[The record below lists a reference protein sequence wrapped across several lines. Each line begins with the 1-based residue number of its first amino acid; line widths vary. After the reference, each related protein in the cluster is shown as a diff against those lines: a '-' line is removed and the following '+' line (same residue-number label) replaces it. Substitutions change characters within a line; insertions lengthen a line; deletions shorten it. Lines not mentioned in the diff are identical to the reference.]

1 MVRDGGR
8 PVEPATGF
16 SFIGL
21 ARAGREACHGVT
33 RLTATSIA
41 ARGLRV
47 WADFMRGMGDALG
60 DVGRQCG
67 HAGLSEPAATIGA
80 GYWRT
85 APLQSRLVPSHGR
98 NNKA

>member
-21 ARAGREACHGVT
+21 ACAGRETCHGVT

-60 DVGRQCG
+60 GVGRQCG
-67 HAGLSEPAATIGA
+67 HAGLSGCSHHRGRLQAHRAAPERA
-80 GYWRT
+80 RSV
-85 APLQSRLVPSHGR
+85 AQ
-98 NNKA
+98 AEQ